1 MTVCKR
7 CVMDDSIPSVKFNSD
22 GVCCYCELHDQMVK
36 EYPTGEEGQLK
47 IDEIVKEIKELGRGK
62 KYDCI
67 IGISGGCDSSFLLYK
82 AKTLGL
88 RVLAVTLDNTWSTE
102 IAKENVKNMCDKL
115 DVDLYTY
122 FIDAQEFDD
131 ISRSFL
137 YASVPDADI
146 PSDIAIA
153 SLYYKVME
161 EHDIPCSLCGHSF
174 RTEGTVPLGWTY
186 MDSKYIESVQKQFGT
201 MPIDTLLTLD
211 MDYWLKNINKKRV
224 RLLYYLEYQK
234 EEVKDFLN
242 KNFGWQWYGGHH
254 HENEYTKFVKTYLLP
269 KKFNIDKRYVE
280 FSALVRS
287 GNMSR
292 DQALEELKTPVEVD
306 PLFLDS
312 VLKRL
317 KLSEEQLEDIMDLP
331 IKSYRDYE
339 TYRDYFIE
347 NREMFHDMVEKG
359 LISRTFYEK
368 YTK

>member
-1 MTVCKR
+1 M
-7 CVMDDSIPSVKFNSD
+7 
-22 GVCCYCELHDQMVK
+22 
-36 EYPTGEEGQLK
+36 
-47 IDEIVKEIKELGRGK
+47 
-62 KYDCI
+62 
-67 IGISGGCDSSFLLYK
+67 
-82 AKTLGL
+82 
-88 RVLAVTLDNTWSTE
+88 
-102 IAKENVKNMCDKL
+102 
-115 DVDLYTY
+115 
-122 FIDAQEFDD
+122 
-131 ISRSFL
+131 
-137 YASVPDADI
+137 
-146 PSDIAIA
+146 
-153 SLYYKVME
+153 
-161 EHDIPCSLCGHSF
+161 
-174 RTEGTVPLGWTY
+174 
-186 MDSKYIESVQKQFGT
+186 
-201 MPIDTLLTLD
+201 
-211 MDYWLKNINKKRV
+211 
-224 RLLYYLEYQK
+224 
-234 EEVKDFLN
+234 N